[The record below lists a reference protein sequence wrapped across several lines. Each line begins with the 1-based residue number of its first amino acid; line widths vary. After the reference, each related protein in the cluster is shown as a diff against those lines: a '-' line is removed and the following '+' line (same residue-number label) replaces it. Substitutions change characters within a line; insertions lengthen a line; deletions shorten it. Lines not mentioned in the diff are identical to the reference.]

1 MWSRMKGL
9 LGRKSLAEGAGLLI
23 DPCSSIH
30 MFFMRFPIDVVY
42 LNKEDVV
49 VKYATVPVW
58 RMSAGGRGAKKAIE
72 LPAGHAVE
80 YNVRV
85 GECLSLAP
93 ID

>member
-9 LGRKSLAEGAGLLI
+9 LGRRSLDEGTGLLI
-23 DPCSSIH
+23 DPCTSIH

-42 LNKEDVV
+42 LNKEYVV
-49 VKYATVPVW
+49 VKSAHVPAW
-58 RMSAGGRGAKKAIE
+58 RLSSGGRGAKKAIE

-85 GECLSLAP
+85 GERLTLAP
-93 ID
+93 FE